1 VDYWALG
8 ILIYE
13 MLVGYPPFF
22 DDDPYE
28 IYEKIVAGKVRRR
41 RWGRRTRTA
50 AGTVTGADT
59 AGARGAQVRY
69 PNHLKPSAKDLISNL
84 LQTDL
89 TKRFGNLRGGV
100 DDIKQH
106 KWFAGV
112 DWEALKALR
121 VDPPFVPN
129 VSGNPG
135 DDSQFQKYDEDPD
148 LQPAA
153 GATDPYEDKF
163 KDW

>member
-1 VDYWALG
+1 MSLLPCARPARATAARYGKAVDYWALG

-28 IYEKIVAGKVRRR
+28 IYEKIVAGKVR
-41 RWGRRTRTA
+41 
-50 AGTVTGADT
+50 
-59 AGARGAQVRY
+59 Y

-84 LQTDL
+84 LQTDI
-89 TKRFGNLRGGV
+89 TKRYGNLKNGIE
-100 DDIKQH
+100 DIKSH
-106 KWFAGV
+106 KWFAGI
-112 DWEALKALR
+112 DWEALKQLK

-129 VSGNPG
+129 VTGGDG
-135 DDSQFQKYDEDPD
+135 DDSNFQTYDEDPD
-148 LQPAA
+148 LAPAA
-153 GATDPYEDKF
+153 GATDPFEDKF